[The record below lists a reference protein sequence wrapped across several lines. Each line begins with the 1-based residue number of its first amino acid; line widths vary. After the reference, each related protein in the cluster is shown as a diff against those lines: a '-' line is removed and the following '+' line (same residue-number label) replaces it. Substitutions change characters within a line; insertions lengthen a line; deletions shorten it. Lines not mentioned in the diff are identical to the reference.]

1 MSGRRMYCLAS
12 LLVVGASRPMALT
25 PMFGGCIVYET
36 EYQTV
41 AGTPLFYAVKPKSWL
56 YIQGNS
62 FKAYDRKKQLE
73 ELYLGDKNELY
84 RFNKGQ
90 AVIVPDTARAP
101 APSALTCL
109 ATTATILGYRC
120 QLLQLVQGG
129 VSTLVFYSPMLRV
142 EAEGYRHCPAA
153 GWYELLKATDGA
165 LPLRTISVDARHDVT
180 VTREA
185 IEVRTLPLAAADFT
199 PTAPAR

>member
-1 MSGRRMYCLAS
+1 MNKLPPLCALLLLAGTPAGP
-12 LLVVGASRPMALT
+12 GAE
-25 PMFGGCIVYET
+25 FGGCIVYET
-36 EYQTV
+36 EYQTT
-41 AGTPLFYAVKPKSWL
+41 AGAPLFYAVKPKSWL

-84 RFNKGQ
+84 RFEKGQ
-90 AVIVPDTARAP
+90 AVLVPDTARAP
-101 APSALTCL
+101 ARSALTCL
-109 ATTATILGYRC
+109 ATTATVLGYRC

-129 VSTLVFYSPMLRV
+129 VSTLVFYSPLLRV
-142 EAEGYRHCPAA
+142 EAESYRHCPAA
-153 GWYELLKATDGA
+153 GWYELLQATDGA

-185 IEVRTLPLAAADFT
+185 IEVRALPLAAADFT